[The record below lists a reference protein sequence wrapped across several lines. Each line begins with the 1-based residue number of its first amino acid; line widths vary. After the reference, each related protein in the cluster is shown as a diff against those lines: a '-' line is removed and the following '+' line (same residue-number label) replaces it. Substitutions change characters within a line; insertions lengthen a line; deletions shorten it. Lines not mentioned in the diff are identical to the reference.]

1 MDEKLFFEKTPTMK
15 GIVKAAR
22 VDDASA
28 QILEKFKRRREKLLE
43 P

>member
-1 MDEKLFFEKTPTMK
+1 
-15 GIVKAAR
+15 VKAAR

-43 P
+43 PWVLERNVAKKSSIYG